1 MQFRS
6 VCGWSAHCEEGVKEN
21 PIIWWRHICI
31 LFCAVTCLL
40 MISPGGA
47 RTQRLSTG
55 GRTAEFHSCWNS
67 TGSASQWVL
76 ASTTPG
82 LLASK
87 LWQNKHNRSFLN
99 MANHFLKTLMSMKFL
114 CTQHES
120 LNINTWSADNSIY
133 GSFRTWDSNASASRR
148 SWLTLC
154 HLHFQQ
160 AVGYWGDSQ
169 ESRFPLPND
178 KRTEEKDLKLNVSLT
193 WNRTTLKS
201 FMLKA
206 LTFFFFIYFFFFSIL
221 MKTWQP

>member
-1 MQFRS
+1 MADQHIVKRVWRRIPLFGDVTSAYSS
-6 VCGWSAHCEEGVKEN
+6 VLWPACWWSVQVG
-21 PIIWWRHICI
+21 
-31 LFCAVTCLL
+31 
-40 MISPGGA
+40 PGH
-47 RTQRLSTG
+47 RLSTG

-201 FMLKA
+201 FM
-206 LTFFFFIYFFFFSIL
+206 
-221 MKTWQP
+221 